1 MASLNSLK
9 LDDIYF
15 YTTIRKRISLN
26 PRYLDENF
34 TSYIEKIVKNT
45 IEGRCI
51 KEGYVVPNTVII
63 LKRSIGNMN
72 NNQFNGNVVFDV
84 TIGAKVCNI
93 PVNCVIKANI
103 KKLNKLGI
111 LAELGPLMIIVPKE
125 IHQNKE
131 PFKDINIGDEIDL
144 LVIGKTFNLNSKIIS
159 VYAKLNSEAKKKI
172 TIQVRKGVDKHKN
185 TDKFTASE
193 SIIPENTDIIE
204 SDSDVDIDDEV
215 ESENENSNSNSGSDS
230 DSENLDDIDELGEV
244 DEELDDDLDDKQI
257 QIDEVESLSDEE
269 EDDEEDDEE
278 EEDEDGNEDVDDE

>member
-1 MASLNSLK
+1 MFNSSKKEFILKYPGLINALNNTFNNVEVKKDFLSQDDEVYLK
-9 LDDIYF
+9 KDFVIGNSQLNMFFYISQNKNKFDDI
-15 YTTIRKRISLN
+15 R
-26 PRYLDENF
+26 
-34 TSYIEKIVKNT
+34 
-45 IEGRCI
+45 
-51 KEGYVVPNTVII
+51 
-63 LKRSIGNMN
+63 
-72 NNQFNGNVVFDV
+72 
-84 TIGAKVCNI
+84 
-93 PVNCVIKANI
+93 
-103 KKLNKLGI
+103 LGI
-111 LAELGPLMIIVPKE
+111 DFDYL
-125 IHQNKE
+125 IHNKKK
-131 PFKDINIGDEIDL
+131 P
-144 LVIGKTFNLNSKIIS
+144 GKGFNLNSKIIS
-159 VYAKLNSEAKKKI
+159 VYAKLNSEAKKMI

-278 EEDEDGNEDVDDE
+278 DEDEDGNEDVDDE